1 MNFHGKDIK
10 IFTGSSNVNVAKGI
24 AGSLGVPLGKSECTQ
39 FSDGEIAVS
48 LQESVRGSDCFIVQS
63 TCTPVND
70 NLMEMLI
77 MIDAM
82 KRASAA
88 RITAVMPYFGMQ
100 DRTEKLRQEIRFRQ
114 NFVLT
119 SSHQQVPIVCL
130 QWIFTQTRFRASL
143 ISLLTTS
150 MVLLSLLTI

>member
-88 RITAVMPYFGMQ
+88 RITAVMPYFGYARQ
-100 DRTEKLRQEIRFRQ
+100 DRKLRQEIRFRQ
-114 NFVLT
+114 TL
-119 SSHQQVPIVCL
+119 C
-130 QWIFTQTRFRASL
+130 
-143 ISLLTTS
+143 
-150 MVLLSLLTI
+150 